1 MRPSLEIERANT
13 SRENGTSDGN
23 RILITVISQAAT
35 ETIKNRL
42 GILSGPLIKINYS
55 ICILSIDTLDTSIP
69 QFKRFEKL
77 GVDGQ

>member
-1 MRPSLEIERANT
+1 MRPSLEIERADTN
-13 SRENGTSDGN
+13 RENGTSDGN

-55 ICILSIDTLDTSIP
+55 IINIFSSFNNFIKVFANTS
-69 QFKRFEKL
+69 
-77 GVDGQ
+77 